1 MNAKEIA
8 EVINVANQCNAK
20 LDGIKMEFLAQL
32 VINTNR
38 IVQILESTIV
48 GGQMEL
54 PLQPAAPKPEAAAPA
69 PKPEPEV
76 AEAPKVVAK
85 KAPVVAKA
93 APVVAA
99 KPAEVAKPAPKAPAV
114 KAPSKEEVLT
124 ALEAFIVNHPDGD
137 DAGVEALGDVLKEL
151 GNYTQFPEVPAE
163 KYAELLE
170 KINQE

>member
-8 EVINVANQCNAK
+8 EVINVANQCEAK
-20 LDGIKMEFLAQL
+20 LEGIRMEFLAQI

-54 PLQPAAPKPEAAAPA
+54 PLTPPQPKAAAPA
-69 PKPEPEV
+69 PKSEEKVTEV
-76 AEAPKVVAK
+76 AKPVAVKKPAVAK
-85 KAPVVAKA
+85 PAPVVAEK
-93 APVVAA
+93 PV
-99 KPAEVAKPAPKAPAV
+99 EVAKPAPKKVEAKGPT
-114 KAPSKEEVLT
+114 KEEVLT

-151 GNYTQFPEVPAE
+151 GNYTQFPEVPVE

>member
-8 EVINVANQCNAK
+8 EIINVANQCEAK
-20 LDGIKMEFLAQL
+20 LEGIRMEFLAQI

-54 PLQPAAPKPEAAAPA
+54 PLQPAQPKAAAPA
-69 PKPEPEV
+69 PKSEEKVAEV
-76 AEAPKVVAK
+76 AAPVAAKKPAVAK
-85 KAPVVAKA
+85 T

-99 KPAEVAKPAPKAPAV
+99 KPVEVAKPAPKKVEV
-114 KAPSKEEVLT
+114 KGPTKEEVLT

-137 DAGVEALGDVLKEL
+137 DAGVEALGEVLKEL

-170 KINQE
+170 KINRE

>member
-54 PLQPAAPKPEAAAPA
+54 PLTPPQPKAAAPA
-69 PKPEPEV
+69 PNPEEKVAEV
-76 AEAPKVVAK
+76 AKPVAVRKPAVAK
-85 KAPVVAKA
+85 PAPVVAE
-93 APVVAA
+93 
-99 KPAEVAKPAPKAPAV
+99 KPAEVAKPAPKKAEA
-114 KAPSKEEVLT
+114 KAPSKEEMLT

>member
-8 EVINVANQCNAK
+8 EVINVANQCSAK

-54 PLQPAAPKPEAAAPA
+54 PLQPAQPKAAAPVA
-69 PKPEPEV
+69 KSEEKVAEV
-76 AEAPKVVAK
+76 APPVAAKKPAVAK
-85 KAPVVAKA
+85 TAPVV
-93 APVVAA
+93 VA
-99 KPAEVAKPAPKAPAV
+99 KPAEVAKPAPKKVEV
-114 KAPSKEEVLT
+114 KGPTKEEVLT

-137 DAGVEALGDVLKEL
+137 DAGVEALGEVLKEL

>member
-54 PLQPAAPKPEAAAPA
+54 PLQSAAPQPKAAASVA
-69 PKPEPEV
+69 KSEEKVAEV
-76 AEAPKVVAK
+76 ATPVAAKKPAVAK
-85 KAPVVAKA
+85 T

-99 KPAEVAKPAPKAPAV
+99 KPAEVAKPAPKKAET
-114 KAPSKEEVLT
+114 KAPSKEEMLT

-163 KYAELLE
+163 RYAELLE
-170 KINQE
+170 KINQA

>member
-8 EVINVANQCNAK
+8 EIINVANQCEAK
-20 LDGIKMEFLAQL
+20 LEGIRMEFLAQI

-54 PLQPAAPKPEAAAPA
+54 PLQPAQPKAAAPA
-69 PKPEPEV
+69 PKSEEKVAEV
-76 AEAPKVVAK
+76 AAPVAAKKPAVAK
-85 KAPVVAKA
+85 T

-99 KPAEVAKPAPKAPAV
+99 KPVEVAKPAPKKVEV
-114 KAPSKEEVLT
+114 KGPTKEEVLT

-137 DAGVEALGDVLKEL
+137 DAGVEALGEVLKEL

>member
-38 IVQILESTIV
+38 IVQILDSTIV

-54 PLQPAAPKPEAAAPA
+54 PLQPAQPKAAAPA
-69 PKPEPEV
+69 PEPEAKV

-99 KPAEVAKPAPKAPAV
+99 KPAEVAKPAPKAPAA
-114 KAPSKEEVLT
+114 KAPSKEEMLT
-124 ALEAFIVNHPDGD
+124 ALEAFIVNHPGGD
-137 DAGVEALGDVLKEL
+137 DTGVEALGDVLKEL